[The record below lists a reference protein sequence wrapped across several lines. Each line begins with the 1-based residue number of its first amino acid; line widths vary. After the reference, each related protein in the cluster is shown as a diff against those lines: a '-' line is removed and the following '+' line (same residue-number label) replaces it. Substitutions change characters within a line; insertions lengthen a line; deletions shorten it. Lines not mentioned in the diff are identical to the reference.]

1 MTTEAAASSRLPTR
15 HAPSPLES
23 DKNDMKKASLP
34 YWPVVSRTL
43 TAIVG
48 GYALTYCFTAA
59 LARLLPLDRFD
70 ATLVAS
76 LVSFI
81 IYLAFILWVF
91 ATHSLRRV
99 ATSLLVIPPLALIGF
114 WPQLLER
121 LG

>member
-1 MTTEAAASSRLPTR
+1 MKAPLQLWPMMCRILAAIL
-15 HAPSPLES
+15 
-23 DKNDMKKASLP
+23 
-34 YWPVVSRTL
+34 
-43 TAIVG
+43 G
-48 GYALTYCFTAA
+48 GYLFTYCFTAA

-81 IYLAFILWVF
+81 VYLAAILWVF

-99 ATSLLVIPPLALIGF
+99 ALSLLLIPPMGLIGF
-114 WPQLLER
+114 WPQLMET

>member
-1 MTTEAAASSRLPTR
+1 
-15 HAPSPLES
+15 
-23 DKNDMKKASLP
+23 MKKASLP
-34 YWPVVSRTL
+34 YWSVVSRTL
-43 TAIVG
+43 AAIVG

>member
-1 MTTEAAASSRLPTR
+1 MMCRILAAIL
-15 HAPSPLES
+15 
-23 DKNDMKKASLP
+23 
-34 YWPVVSRTL
+34 
-43 TAIVG
+43 G
-48 GYALTYCFTAA
+48 GYLFTYCFTAA

-81 IYLAFILWVF
+81 VYLAAILWVF

-99 ATSLLVIPPLALIGF
+99 ALSLLLIPPMGLIGF
-114 WPQLLER
+114 WPQLIGT